1 MTFNEML
8 IEEVRKHRCIYDV
21 SLKEFGSE
29 LKKAW
34 REIGKVLNANPK
46 ICKQRWNTLRDTYKR
61 MKRTNEPGS
70 SSGAPI
76 PNRKWKFQEV
86 LSFLDDCRDKKS
98 IKIVEPTTIVLE
110 DMGNTIPEKFT
121 LEEDTD
127 SQSSYSSASSSGTAI
142 ERLADAEL
150 KSSLAKAMGQCLA
163 LVTDLVKV
171 PQKNSTFS
179 LFESFAQKIVDANLP
194 QADVNRIEAKVML
207 LLHEELAKFYK

>member
-34 REIGKVLNANPK
+34 KEIGKVLNANPK

-61 MKRTNEPGS
+61 IKRTNELGS
-70 SSGAPI
+70 SSGAPV

-86 LSFLDDCRDKKS
+86 LSFLDECRDKKN

-110 DMGNTIPEKFT
+110 DMGNTIPENLT
-121 LEEDTD
+121 MEEDTD
-127 SQSSYSSASSSGTAI
+127 SQSSYSSVSSSGTAI

-150 KSSLAKAMGQCLA
+150 KSCLAKAMGQCVA
-163 LVTDLVKV
+163 LVTDLIKV
-171 PQKNSTFS
+171 PQKNPTFS